1 MDYTEHY
8 DSPVGGI
15 TLACDG
21 EALTGLW
28 FDDPERHPAATGR
41 PAEAGKL
48 TVPEETKKWLDL
60 YFSGRDPGFVP
71 RLGIRTTAFRKTVWE
86 ILLTIPYG
94 KTVTYGEIA
103 ERAAKQMHLPR
114 MSAQAVGGAVG
125 HNPIALII
133 PCHRVI
139 GADGGL
145 TGYAGGIE
153 RKRMLLEMESG
164 VSGV

>member
-1 MDYTEHY
+1 M
-8 DSPVGGI
+8 
-15 TLACDG
+15 
-21 EALTGLW
+21 
-28 FDDPERHPAATGR
+28 
-41 PAEAGKL
+41 
-48 TVPEETKKWLDL
+48 
-60 YFSGRDPGFVP
+60 
-71 RLGIRTTAFRKTVWE
+71 
-86 ILLTIPYG
+86 
-94 KTVTYGEIA
+94 TYGEIA

>member
-1 MDYTEHY
+1 MEYTDHY
-8 DSPVGGI
+8 GSPVGGI
-15 TLACDG
+15 VLASDG
-21 EALTGLW
+21 ETLTGLW
-28 FDDPERHPAATGR
+28 FDDSKHR
-41 PAEAGKL
+41 PAEPGQPAEDGTL
-48 TVPEETKKWLDL
+48 PVLEETKQWLDI

-71 RLGIRTTAFRKTVWE
+71 RLGIRATAFRKTVWE

-94 KTVTYGEIA
+94 KTVTYGEVA
-103 ERAAKQMHLPR
+103 ARAAKQMRLSR

-145 TGYAGGIE
+145 TGYGGGIE
-153 RKRMLLEMESG
+153 RKRMLLEMESRE
-164 VSGV
+164 